1 VATFFLKTE
10 VDVDART
17 PHSREAESALTRRQF
32 VAAAGVAGIASLA
45 STSKHARDAA
55 SLPPDLENNV
65 YTRLLGVRPHLPAH
79 EHISRLGG
87 GRMGPEV
94 LSAMAEANDFF
105 VDMHELNI
113 AAGKRAAELLGAE
126 AAIITA
132 GGFSGLILAA
142 AACLTGDDEKKRE
155 ALPQVTWPRCECL
168 IQTAHRFSYDRAYRA
183 AGMTI
188 VEASA
193 REEFMSKLTDRT
205 AMIAG
210 ITIAE
215 RQSVFAPPFI
225 ASHAPPPDA
234 HVMHAEEM
242 IAIGKKAGVPVLI
255 DMASD
260 APPWN
265 NLQRLIDAG
274 ADLLPL
280 SGGKVMGGPQSSGVL
295 LGRKD
300 LIEAARLNA
309 TPFENI
315 GRGMKVGKEEVIGL
329 IVAIE
334 RYVKLDRKALT
345 DDWER
350 KARRIVDRL
359 QGIPGLTA
367 EVALN
372 TAGFSDAA
380 LVWDESRIHL
390 NKDTLRKQLKDGHPR
405 VELEVMITQDKGTSI
420 WRAIART
427 RVMREG
433 EELMVAGR
441 LREVFLAA
449 QA

>member
-1 VATFFLKTE
+1 VNA
-10 VDVDART
+10 
-17 PHSREAESALTRRQF
+17 HSPDTDPRAALTRRQF
-32 VAAAGVAGIASLA
+32 VAGASAASLA
-45 STSKHARDAA
+45 SFAPVGSTGALPPRAA
-55 SLPPDLENNV
+55 SLEDNV

-87 GRMGPEV
+87 GRMSPEV
-94 LSAMAEANDFF
+94 VAAMAEANDFF
-105 VDMHELNI
+105 VDMHELNV
-113 AAGKRAAELLGAE
+113 AAGKRVAELLGAE
-126 AAIITA
+126 AALVTA
-132 GGFSGLILAA
+132 GGFSGLVLGA
-142 AACLTGDDEKKRE
+142 AACLTGDDPKKIE
-155 ALPQVTWPRCECL
+155 ALPEVTWPRRECL
-168 IQTAHRFSYDRAYRA
+168 VQGAHRFSYDRAYRA
-183 AGMTI
+183 AGMT
-188 VEASA
+188 VVYADSRA
-193 REEFMSKLTDRT
+193 QFLSKLSERT

-225 ASHAPPPDA
+225 ASHAPAPDPQ
-234 HVMHAEEM
+234 VMHAEDL

-260 APPWN
+260 SPPWE
-265 NLQRLIDAG
+265 NLQRLLDAG

-300 LIEAARLNA
+300 LVEAARLNA

-329 IVAIE
+329 IVAID
-334 RYVKLDRKALT
+334 RYVQLDRKALT
-345 DDWER
+345 DEWAR
-350 KARRIVDRL
+350 KAARIAARL

-380 LVWDESRIHL
+380 LTWDETRIHL
-390 NKDTLRKQLKDGHPR
+390 NRDSLRKELKDGNPR

-427 RVMREG
+427 RVMRDG
-433 EELMVAGR
+433 EEDLVAAR
-441 LREVFLAA
+441 LREVFQSAVGA
-449 QA
+449 